1 MAACDSALLE
11 SMGKTIVRNCNLG
24 LLLACVAAA
33 ATGSMPAMAAQ
44 VLITAQE
51 AALPPPKGAVATDR
65 RGITR
70 GPKVEV
76 VTGTEQVR
84 SPMHLQLK
92 FEPYGGAKIDP
103 DSVKVTYLRTPNVD
117 LTPRVKSFVQ
127 PTGVDMPDVELPA
140 GEHMVRVDIKDTDG
154 RVGTTSFVLKVAP

>member
-1 MAACDSALLE
+1 LL
-11 SMGKTIVRNCNLG
+11 G
-24 LLLACVAAA
+24 CVAAVTIA
-33 ATGSMPAMAAQ
+33 SLPARAAQ
-44 VLITAQE
+44 LITAEE
-51 AALPPPKGAVATDR
+51 AKLPPPKGAIATDR

-70 GPKVEV
+70 GPKVDV
-76 VTGTEQVR
+76 MTAADQVK

-117 LTPRVKSFVQ
+117 LTARVKSFVQ
-127 PTGVDMPDVELPA
+127 ATGIDMPDVELPA